1 VLKRRTRAE
10 TLNLLTRPD
19 VPNAH
24 CGRVSLS
31 LRYHKYFF
39 VGRDFF
45 PDRPTEKSSLMSEP
59 TREDDK
65 TSIEFR

>member
-1 VLKRRTRAE
+1 MFMMLIA
-10 TLNLLTRPD
+10 
-19 VPNAH
+19 A
-24 CGRVSLS
+24 GYLS

-45 PDRPTEKSSLMSEP
+45 PNRPTEKSSLMPEP
-59 TREDDK
+59 TRGDDK